1 MTFADV
7 PAGMVLF
14 VDANVFVDHFA
25 PNPAT
30 GASCTAFLRRVA
42 NQEIKAITST
52 HVIGEMAHR
61 LLTLEACAVFGWP
74 YKGIAQRLAGHPAD
88 IQKLSKYRQAIDDVP
103 LFGVQVLP
111 VVPPHLELAA
121 DMVLRHGLLFND
133 ALVVALMNDS
143 GLLHLASHDAD
154 FDRVHGLTRY
164 GPI

>member
-1 MTFADV
+1 
-7 PAGMVLF
+7 MVLF

-88 IQKLSKYRQAIDDVP
+88 IQKLSKYRQAIDEVP

-111 VVPPHLELAA
+111 VVRRTSSWPRIWCCGTVCCLTT
-121 DMVLRHGLLFND
+121 R
-133 ALVVALMNDS
+133 S
-143 GLLHLASHDAD
+143 SSHS
-154 FDRVHGLTRY
+154 
-164 GPI
+164 